1 MAEFNKRKLSRQMGG
16 IEAERCRKRFEYLT
30 KEPALRQK
38 SKSSKNKKQQEIQR

>member
-16 IEAERCRKRFEYLT
+16 IEAERCRKRFEYFT

-38 SKSSKNKKQQEIQR
+38 RRMKNSRKFKDDSS